1 MSLFYYPR
9 RHDEMDFFFNPR
21 GIALIGATPNPQ
33 KGGHAILR
41 NLRIGFK
48 GGIYPVNPSYTE
60 IEGMSCYP
68 SILEVPDPVDLGII
82 FVPAPLVPKVVQECA
97 RRQIPGVMI
106 ESGGFAETGKSGA
119 ILQEAIKSIAQESG
133 IRLWGP
139 NCMGLVD
146 TVKGHIFSFVAP
158 SIWDQGLKQG
168 KVSMIAQSGML
179 SGAFLIDVMTHGIT
193 GVSKVCSI
201 GNKVDVNECDI
212 LEYLIADNHTEA
224 VCLYLES
231 IDDGRR
237 LVRLCKNT
245 SKPIILLK
253 GGKSKKGA
261 SAAMSHTA
269 SLSVNNAVLRG
280 AMAQAGVFEATGFRH
295 MMDLGRTLARYPK
308 PQTQIPGKIAVLA
321 YSGGAGIVSSDFIDS
336 MGLELAELSRTTL
349 YQLKT
354 ITPEWMPLSNPV
366 DLWPAVERNGAR
378 KTFGTAMRAVCSDS
392 GVDGVL
398 FHAFTG
404 GFALNPDMAEIVR
417 ISRSAGKP
425 LFCWLLGEREAARD
439 FQERTQDLGIPVFR
453 DLHRA
458 VECMAAVFRK
468 KSAALEISETK
479 QPEKPILSETLEN
492 TLTNKGGLIDEYVS
506 KHILSAY
513 GIPTVIEKVVIDE
526 KEALAVAAELGFPI
540 VMKGLLPGQAHKTE
554 SGLVRIGIKTE
565 KEVSDAF
572 GFFYKKTIENKT
584 DGKIIIQRQLP
595 ESIEMIAGLIH
606 DPQFGNCVMC
616 GFGGIFTEI
625 IGDSEFAVAPIGMP
639 EALDLINR
647 LKNQKL
653 LDGFRSFPAVDRTQL
668 ASILVN
674 LGQIGLDYPQIK
686 EIDINPLLTG
696 NQGLVAVDAL
706 IVLKNHNF

>member
-1 MSLFYYPR
+1 
-9 RHDEMDFFFNPR
+9 MDFFFNPR

-48 GGIYPVNPSYTE
+48 GGIYPVNPSYAE

-68 SILEVPDPVDLGII
+68 SIIDVPDPVDLGII
-82 FVPAPLVPKVVQECA
+82 FVPAPLVPQVVQECA

-119 ILQEAIKSIAQESG
+119 LLQEAIQSISKETG
-133 IRLWGP
+133 IRVWGP

-146 TVKGHIFSFVAP
+146 TIKGHIFSFATP
-158 SIWDQGLKQG
+158 MMWDYGLKQG
-168 KVSMIAQSGML
+168 KVSMIVQSGML
-179 SGAFLIDVMTHGIT
+179 SGVFLIDVMTHGVT

-212 LEYLIADNHTEA
+212 LEYLISDNHTESI
-224 VCLYLES
+224 CLYLES

-237 LVRLCKNT
+237 LFKLCKNT
-245 SKPIILLK
+245 QKPIVLLK

-269 SLSVNNAVLRG
+269 SMAVNNAVLRG

-295 MMDLGRTLARYPK
+295 MIDLGRTLARYPK
-308 PQTQIPGKIAVLA
+308 SATKFPGKIAVLT
-321 YSGGAGIVSSDFIDS
+321 YSGGAGIVSSDFIDNL
-336 MGLELAELSRTTL
+336 GLELAELSRTTL

-378 KTFGTAMRAVCSDS
+378 KAFGTAMRAVCADP

-398 FHAFTG
+398 FHAFSG
-404 GFALNPDMAEIVR
+404 GFGLSPDMAEIIR
-417 ISRSAGKP
+417 ISKSAGKP

-439 FQERTQDLGIPVFR
+439 FQERAQDLGVPVFR

-458 VECMAAVFRK
+458 VECMAAVFNK
-468 KSAALEISETK
+468 KPSILEIHE
-479 QPEKPILSETLEN
+479 PEQSKKILLSETLEN
-492 TLTNKGGLIDEYVS
+492 ILTDKAGLMDEHVS
-506 KHILSAY
+506 KQILSAY
-513 GIPTVIEKVVIDE
+513 GIPTVAEKVVIDK
-526 KEALAVAAELGFPI
+526 KEAIAVSAELGFPV

-554 SGLVRIGIKTE
+554 AGLVRMGIKTE
-565 KEVSDAF
+565 KDVLGAF
-572 GFFYKKTIENKT
+572 DFLYKKMSENET
-584 DGKIIIQRQLP
+584 GGKMIVQRQLS
-595 ESIEMIAGLIH
+595 EGIEMIAGLFH

-616 GFGGIFTEI
+616 GFGGILAEI
-625 IGDSEFAVAPIGMP
+625 IKDSEFAAAPIGLS
-639 EALDLINR
+639 EALDLISH

-653 LDGFRSFPAVDRTQL
+653 LDGFRSFPAVDRKQL
-668 ASILVN
+668 ANILVR

-686 EIDINPLLTG
+686 EIDINPLLNG
-696 NQGLVAVDAL
+696 DQGLMAVDAL
-706 IVLKNHNF
+706 IVL

>member
-1 MSLFYYPR
+1 
-9 RHDEMDFFFNPR
+9 MDFFFNPR

-48 GGIYPVNPSYTE
+48 GGIYPVNPSYAE

-82 FVPAPLVPKVVQECA
+82 FVPAPLVPQVVQECA

-119 ILQEAIKSIAQESG
+119 IFQDAIKSIAQESG

-146 TVKGHIFSFVAP
+146 TVKGHVFSFASP
-158 SIWDQGLKQG
+158 TMWDHGLKQS
-168 KVSMIAQSGML
+168 KVSMIVQSGML
-179 SGAFLIDVMTHGIT
+179 SGVFLIDVMTHGVT

-212 LEYLIADNHTEA
+212 LEYLISDNHTESI
-224 VCLYLES
+224 CLYLES

-237 LVRLCKNT
+237 LFRLCKNT
-245 SKPIILLK
+245 AKPIVLLK

-269 SLSVNNAVLRG
+269 SMAVDNAVLRG

-308 PQTQIPGKIAVLA
+308 SPTPGKIAVLT

-336 MGLELAELSRTTL
+336 LGLELAELSRTTL

-378 KTFGTAMRAVCSDS
+378 KAFGTAMRAVCSDP

-398 FHAFTG
+398 FHAFSG

-417 ISRSAGKP
+417 ISKSAGKP

-439 FQERTQDLGIPVFR
+439 FQERTQDLGVPVFR

-458 VECMAAVFRK
+458 VECMAAVFHKRP
-468 KSAALEISETK
+468 AALEIHK
-479 QPEKPILSETLEN
+479 PEQTEKTLLSETLEN
-492 TLTNKGGLIDEYVS
+492 TLTDKEGVIDEHIS
-506 KHILSAY
+506 KQILSAY
-513 GIPTVIEKVVIDE
+513 GIPTVTEKVVTDE
-526 KEALAVAAELGFPI
+526 KEAIAVSVELGFPV

-554 SGLVRIGIKTE
+554 AGLVRMGIQTE
-565 KEVSDAF
+565 KDVSDAF
-572 GFFYKKTIENKT
+572 AFLYKKMSESETG
-584 DGKIIIQRQLP
+584 GKIMVQRQIP
-595 ESIEMIAGLIH
+595 ESVEIIAGLFN

-616 GFGGIFTEI
+616 GFGGILAEI
-625 IGDSEFAVAPIGMP
+625 IGDSQFALAPIGLS
-639 EALDLINR
+639 EALDLISR

-653 LDGFRSFPAVDRTQL
+653 LDGFRSFPVVDREQL
-668 ASILVN
+668 ANILVR

-696 NQGLVAVDAL
+696 DQGLMAVDAL
-706 IVLKNHNF
+706 IVL

>member
-1 MSLFYYPR
+1 
-9 RHDEMDFFFNPR
+9 MDFFFNPR

-48 GGIYPVNPSYTE
+48 GGIYPVNPSYAE

-68 SILEVPDPVDLGII
+68 SIIDVPDPVDLGII
-82 FVPAPLVPKVVQECA
+82 FVPAPLVPQVVQECA

-119 ILQEAIKSIAQESG
+119 ILQEAIQSISKETG
-133 IRLWGP
+133 IRVWGP

-146 TVKGHIFSFVAP
+146 TIKGHIFSFATP
-158 SIWDQGLKQG
+158 MMWDYGLKKG
-168 KVSMIAQSGML
+168 NVSMIVQSGML
-179 SGAFLIDVMTHGIT
+179 SGVFLIDVMTHGVT

-201 GNKVDVNECDI
+201 GNKADINECDI
-212 LEYLIADNHTEA
+212 LEYLISDNQTESI
-224 VCLYLES
+224 CLYLES

-237 LVRLCKNT
+237 LFRLWKNT
-245 SKPIILLK
+245 QKPIVLLK

-269 SLSVNNAVLRG
+269 SLAVNNSVLRG

-295 MMDLGRTLARYPK
+295 MIDLGRTLSRYPK
-308 PQTQIPGKIAVLA
+308 SATKSPGKIAVLT
-321 YSGGAGIVSSDFIDS
+321 YSGGAGIVSSDFMDS
-336 MGLELAELSRTTL
+336 LGLELAELSRTTL

-378 KTFGTAMRAVCSDS
+378 KAFGTAMRAVCSDP

-398 FHAFTG
+398 FHAFSG

-417 ISRSAGKP
+417 ISKSAGKP

-439 FQERTQDLGIPVFR
+439 FQERTQDLGVPVFR

-468 KSAALEISETK
+468 KSAVLEISEPSQSYRTS
-479 QPEKPILSETLEN
+479 LSNTLEN
-492 TLTNKGGLIDEYVS
+492 MLTDKGRLLDEHVS
-506 KHILSAY
+506 KQILSAY
-513 GIPTVIEKVVIDE
+513 GIPTVDEKVVNDE
-526 KEALAVAAELGFPI
+526 KEALTVSADLGFPV
-540 VMKGLLPGQAHKTE
+540 VMKGLLPGQAHKTDA
-554 SGLVRIGIKTE
+554 GLVCMGIKTE
-565 KEVSDAF
+565 KDVSDAF
-572 GFFYKKTIENKT
+572 VLLDKKMSENET
-584 DGKIIIQRQLP
+584 GGKIIIQRQLP

-606 DPQFGNCVMC
+606 DPQFGKCVMC
-616 GFGGIFTEI
+616 GFGGILAEI
-625 IGDSEFAVAPIGMP
+625 IGDSEFAVAPIGLS
-639 EALDLINR
+639 EAFDLINR

-653 LDGFRSFPAVDRTQL
+653 LDGFRSFPAVDRNQL
-668 ASILVN
+668 ANILVQ
-674 LGQIGLDYPQIK
+674 LGQIGLDYPHIK
-686 EIDINPLLTG
+686 EIDINPILTG
-696 NQGLVAVDAL
+696 DQGLAAVDAL
-706 IVLKNHNF
+706 IVL

>member
-1 MSLFYYPR
+1 
-9 RHDEMDFFFNPR
+9 MDFFFNPR

-48 GGIYPVNPSYTE
+48 GGIYPVNPSYAE

-68 SILEVPDPVDLGII
+68 SIIDVPDPVDLGII
-82 FVPAPLVPKVVQECA
+82 FVPAPLVPQVVQDCA

-106 ESGGFAETGKSGA
+106 ESGGFAETGESGA
-119 ILQEAIKSIAQESG
+119 ILQEAIKSIAKETG
-133 IRLWGP
+133 IRVWGP

-146 TVKGHIFSFVAP
+146 TVKGHIFSFATP
-158 SIWDQGLKQG
+158 MMWDYGLKKG
-168 KVSMIAQSGML
+168 NVSMIVQSGML
-179 SGAFLIDVMTHGIT
+179 SGVFLIDVMTHGVT

-201 GNKVDVNECDI
+201 GNKADINECDI
-212 LEYLIADNHTEA
+212 LEYLLSDNQTES

-231 IDDGRR
+231 IEDGRR
-237 LVRLCKNT
+237 LFRLWKN
-245 SKPIILLK
+245 SPKPIILLK

-269 SLSVNNAVLRG
+269 SLSVNNSVLRG

-295 MMDLGRTLARYPK
+295 MLDLGRTLARYPK
-308 PQTQIPGKIAVLA
+308 SATKSPGKIAVLT
-321 YSGGAGIVSSDFIDS
+321 YSGGAGIVSSDFMDS
-336 MGLELAELSRTTL
+336 LGLEPAELSRSTL

-378 KTFGTAMRAVCSDS
+378 KAFGTAMRAVCSDP

-398 FHAFTG
+398 FHAFSG

-417 ISRSAGKP
+417 ISKSAGKP

-439 FQERTQDLGIPVFR
+439 FQERTQDLGVPVFR

-468 KSAALEISETK
+468 KSAVLKISEPHQSDKT
-479 QPEKPILSETLEN
+479 PLSNILEN
-492 TLTNKGGLIDEYVS
+492 MLTDKVGLLDEHLS
-506 KHILSAY
+506 KQILSAY

-526 KEALAVAAELGFPI
+526 KEALIVSAEMGFPV
-540 VMKGLLPGQAHKTE
+540 VMKGLLPGQAHKTDA
-554 SGLVRIGIKTE
+554 GLVCMGIQTE
-565 KEVSDAF
+565 KDVSDAF
-572 GFFYKKTIENKT
+572 AFLDNKMSESKTG
-584 DGKIIIQRQLP
+584 GKIIVQRQLP
-595 ESIEMIAGLIH
+595 ESIEMIAGLIR

-616 GFGGIFTEI
+616 GFGGILAEI
-625 IGDSEFAVAPIGMP
+625 IGDSQFAVAPIDLS

-653 LDGFRSFPAVDRTQL
+653 LDGFRSFPAVNRQEL
-668 ASILVN
+668 ANILVR
-674 LGQIGLDYPQIK
+674 LGQIGMDYPQIK
-686 EIDINPLLTG
+686 EIDINPLLKG
-696 NQGLVAVDAL
+696 DKGLMAVDAL
-706 IVLKNHNF
+706 IVL

>member
-1 MSLFYYPR
+1 
-9 RHDEMDFFFNPR
+9 MDFFFNPR

-48 GGIYPVNPSYTE
+48 GGIYPVNPSYAE

-82 FVPAPLVPKVVQECA
+82 FVPAPMVPQVVQECA

-119 ILQEAIKSIAQESG
+119 IFQEAIKSIAQESG
-133 IRLWGP
+133 IRVWGP

-146 TVKGHIFSFVAP
+146 TVKGNIFSFTTP
-158 SIWDQGLKQG
+158 TIWDYGLKQG
-168 KVSMIAQSGML
+168 KVSMIVQSGML

-201 GNKVDVNECDI
+201 GNKVDINECDI
-212 LEYLIADNHTEA
+212 LEYLISDNHTESI
-224 VCLYLES
+224 CLYLES

-237 LVRLCKNT
+237 LFRLCKAT
-245 SKPIILLK
+245 SKPIVLLK

-269 SLSVNNAVLRG
+269 SMAVNNAVLRG
-280 AMAQAGVFEATGFRH
+280 AMAQTGVFEARGFRH
-295 MMDLGRTLARYPK
+295 MTDLGRTLARYPK
-308 PQTQIPGKIAVLA
+308 SATKTPAKIAVLT

-349 YQLKT
+349 HQLKT

-378 KTFGTAMRAVCSDS
+378 KAFGTAMRAVSSDP

-398 FHAFTG
+398 FHAFSG

-439 FQERTQDLGIPVFR
+439 FQDRAQDLGVPVFR

-458 VECMAAVFRK
+458 VECMTAVFRK
-468 KSAALEISETK
+468 KPSALELHESIPSKKTL
-479 QPEKPILSETLEN
+479 LSDTLEN
-492 TLTNKGGLIDEYVS
+492 FITDKQGLIDEYVS
-506 KHILSAY
+506 KQILSSY
-513 GIPTVIEKVVIDE
+513 GISTVTEKMVIDE
-526 KEALAVAAELGFPI
+526 KEALEASTELGFPV
-540 VMKGLLPGQAHKTE
+540 VMKGLVPGQAHKTE
-554 SGLVRIGIKTE
+554 SGLVRMGLKTE
-565 KEVSDAF
+565 KDVSEAF
-572 GFFYKKTIENKT
+572 AFLYKKTSESET
-584 DGKIIIQRQLP
+584 GGKIIMQRQLP
-595 ESIEMIAGLIH
+595 EGIEMIAGLFH

-616 GFGGIFTEI
+616 GFGGILAEI
-625 IGDSEFAVAPIGMP
+625 IDDSAFAIAPIGIP
-639 EALDLINR
+639 EAFELINR

-653 LDGFRSFPAVDRTQL
+653 VDGFRSFPGIDREQL
-668 ASILVN
+668 ANVLVQ
-674 LGQIGLDYPQIK
+674 LGQIGMDYPQIK
-686 EIDINPLLTG
+686 EIDINPLLTSD
-696 NQGLVAVDAL
+696 QGLMAVDAL
-706 IVLKNHNF
+706 IVL